1 DFHVT
6 GVQTCALPI
15 SSQFPAPGRGVAR
28 RPRSSRADSRR
39 ARPRA
44 PPADRENFST
54 SALTG
59 LAHLLCCPRLP
70 GLRSMLFVE
79 ILRVAFQSI
88 RANFFR
94 TILTML
100 GIIICIATAAAMLA
114 AGAGA
119 QKRID
124 EQIASLGANILT
136 INASRFFAMGVA
148 RDQMTLTTDDARAL
162 EEGARYLD
170 AVVP

>member
-70 GLRSMLFVE
+70 GLRAMLFVE

-88 RANFFR
+88 RAYFFLA
-94 TILTML
+94 ILTML
-100 GIIICIATAAAMLA
+100 GIIIGIAAVRTHLSSCHCADKL
-114 AGAGA
+114 
-119 QKRID
+119 
-124 EQIASLGANILT
+124 IAIHSA
-136 INASRFFAMGVA
+136 
-148 RDQMTLTTDDARAL
+148 
-162 EEGARYLD
+162 
-170 AVVP
+170 